1 MSRLPRVIAFASLC
15 AIGATYGLTSAVAAE
30 KAKGKNRAAERGRY
44 LVTLGGCNDCH
55 SPKVFTPQGPH
66 PDESRLLSGHPA
78 DEKLPAVP
86 QGLISPKQWGAITT
100 NDLTAW
106 VGPWGTSF
114 AANLTPDKTG
124 TGDWTAQTFIK
135 TMRTGKHM
143 GEGRPILPPMP
154 WQDFGKLTD
163 GDLRAIFA
171 YLQTL
176 KPVSN
181 SVPPP
186 IPPVPAPSAA
196 K

>member
-1 MSRLPRVIAFASLC
+1 MKKPFSARGFACPCLAALMCISIAGFAKEP
-15 AIGATYGLTSAVAAE
+15 AA
-30 KAKGKNRAAERGRY
+30 AKGKNAAAERGRY

-66 PDESRLLSGHPA
+66 PDEARLLSGHPA
-78 DEKLPAVP
+78 DQKMPAVP
-86 QGLISPKQWGAITT
+86 QGLIGPNQWGAVTT
-100 NDLTAW
+100 NDLTGW

-114 AANLTPDKTG
+114 SANLTPDKTG
-124 TGDWTAQTFIK
+124 TGGWTPEIFIK
-135 TMRTGKHM
+135 IMRTGKHM

-154 WQDFGKLTD
+154 WQDYGKLTD
-163 GDLRAIFA
+163 ADLRAIFA

-176 KPVSN
+176 KPIAN

-186 IPPVPAPSAA
+186 VPPSGAPG